1 MSRYIND
8 IKTVRK
14 ADEVGRIA
22 AAYLEGEGFEKID
35 HEGRRAWKK
44 GKGFMI
50 SPQYILVEPSAGTV
64 HVEAWIRFAMLP
76 GVYLG
81 EMGTAGAFG
90 TIPKRKLR
98 SRVEKLEKLLAD

>member
-8 IKTVRK
+8 IDTGRK
-14 ADEVGRIA
+14 ADEIDRIVSG
-22 AAYLEGEGFEKID
+22 YLEGEGFEKID

-50 SPQYILVEPSAGTV
+50 SPQYILVEPSMGTIR
-64 HVEAWIRFAMLP
+64 VEAWIRFAILP

-98 SRVEKLEKLLAD
+98 ARVEHLEELLTD